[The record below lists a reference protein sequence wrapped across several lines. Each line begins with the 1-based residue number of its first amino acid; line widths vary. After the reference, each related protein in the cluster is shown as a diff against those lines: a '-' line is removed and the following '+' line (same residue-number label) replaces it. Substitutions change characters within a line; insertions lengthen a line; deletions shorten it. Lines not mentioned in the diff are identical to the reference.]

1 VVVAEPLAI
10 AVQASILN
18 PGAKLKRNDCKAG
31 MSAKASLICL
41 PRWNHCASLLALV
54 SRRDDERSR
63 GNVGSLTLLLWVS
76 KDPQ

>member
-41 PRWNHCASLLALV
+41 PRREPLCKSV
-54 SRRDDERSR
+54 SFSF
-63 GNVGSLTLLLWVS
+63 
-76 KDPQ
+76 